1 MITWS
6 VPLGCFPNTCAGRP
20 LACVPLAAQERH
32 SSIYL
37 MGPAL
42 QHRARAGVPGA
53 RWRATGRRLDM
64 GRACLRFRTVGDLD
78 LPLLHEAVA
87 SSSVVD
93 HLALYAAARS
103 R

>member
-1 MITWS
+1 
-6 VPLGCFPNTCAGRP
+6 
-20 LACVPLAAQERH
+20 
-32 SSIYL
+32 
-37 MGPAL
+37 
-42 QHRARAGVPGA
+42 
-53 RWRATGRRLDM
+53 M